1 MLRAGLIGFP
11 SSGKTTLF
19 QLMTSAR
26 EAPKAGARA
35 DANVG
40 ISRVPDDRLDRLTAL
55 FKPRKHVPA
64 TVEFVDI
71 AGGAARSG
79 GPAQALLDVAPYRNA
94 DALLHVVRGFR
105 DASVPHAKG
114 SVDPARDAREMEEE
128 LILADLGVVERR
140 LERLEKD
147 LKKTPNPEL
156 RKEQDVL
163 QRCRARLEEG
173 KALRALALEPEDAR
187 RLRGFQLLS
196 AKPLLLV
203 LNIDEADI
211 GGAERAIEAAG
222 LMPLLAG
229 DRTRGVPVCA
239 RIELEIAQL
248 DPDDAA
254 AFMKDL
260 GLRESGLDRVIRAS
274 YDLLGYISFFT
285 VGEDECRAWSIPR
298 GTPAQVAAGEIHSDI
313 ARGFIRAE
321 VVPYDALL
329 SRGSLAACKEHAE
342 LRLEGKDY
350 IVRDGDVINF
360 RHAT

>member
-1 MLRAGLIGFP
+1 
-11 SSGKTTLF
+11 
-19 QLMTSAR
+19 MTSAH
-26 EAPKAGARA
+26 EAPRAGHKT

-40 ISRVPDDRLDRLTAL
+40 ISRVPDERLDRLTAL

-71 AGGAARSG
+71 AGAGRAAGS
-79 GPAQALLDVAPYRNA
+79 AQALLDVAPYRNA

-114 SVDPARDAREMEEE
+114 SVDPARDARGMEEE

-140 LERLEKD
+140 LDRLEKD
-147 LKKTPNPEL
+147 LKKANNPEL
-156 RKEQDVL
+156 RREQEVL
-163 QRCRARLEEG
+163 VRCRQQLEDG
-173 KALRALALEPEDAR
+173 RALRALALEHEDAR

-203 LNIDEADI
+203 LNVDESEIAAADY
-211 GGAERAIEAAG
+211 AIEKAG
-222 LMPLLAG
+222 LSALATG
-229 DRTRGVPVCA
+229 SHTAGVPVCA
-239 RIELEIAQL
+239 KIELEIAQL
-248 DPDDAA
+248 EPADAR

-260 GLRESGLDRVIRAS
+260 GLHESGLDRVIRAS

-298 GTPAQVAAGEIHSDI
+298 GTPAQMAAGEIHSDI

-321 VVPYDALL
+321 VVPHDALL
-329 SRGSLAACKEHAE
+329 SRGSLAACKEHGE

-350 IVRDGDVINF
+350 VVRDGDVINF